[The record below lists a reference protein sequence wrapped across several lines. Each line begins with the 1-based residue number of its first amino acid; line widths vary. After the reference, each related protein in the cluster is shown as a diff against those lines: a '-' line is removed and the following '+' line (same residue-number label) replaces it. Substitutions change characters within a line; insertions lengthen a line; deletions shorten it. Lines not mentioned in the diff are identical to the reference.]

1 MELTMNGLTTLT
13 LVTGSTVTIPV
24 PAELLYRQ
32 VEVTIVP
39 VEESGDWRDLP
50 PNGTAVAAL
59 LQELATAGG
68 VQSIED
74 PVVWQ
79 REQRRDRPLPG
90 RERQ

>member
-39 VEESGDWRDLP
+39 VEESGD
-50 PNGTAVAAL
+50 
-59 LQELATAGG
+59 
-68 VQSIED
+68 
-74 PVVWQ
+74 
-79 REQRRDRPLPG
+79 
-90 RERQ
+90 